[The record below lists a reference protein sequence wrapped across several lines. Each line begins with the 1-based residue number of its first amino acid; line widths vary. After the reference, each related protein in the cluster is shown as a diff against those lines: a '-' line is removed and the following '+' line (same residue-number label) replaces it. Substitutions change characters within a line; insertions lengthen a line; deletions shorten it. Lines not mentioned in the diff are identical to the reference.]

1 MTIKKITSKV
11 LASALVLWLL
21 QTLACIINSMACI
34 INSTVFSHSNKFFR
48 QILSLTVG
56 FSHWLSHRGC
66 WAPIL
71 TGTSRGICAK
81 LLINVWGQGWLIR
94 AEYESAKNSLVTC
107 FRFNISSKLE
117 SVDVPSPCSGTLA
130 VPLVFHAV
138 SSQPD
143 LAVSLQ
149 SLLILSRT
157 SENRRSIRAIPWSWR
172 YRTVEP
178 DHSRI
183 SWRRTT
189 GMFPTPTTVSASFLL
204 MVT

>member
-1 MTIKKITSKV
+1 M
-11 LASALVLWLL
+11 
-21 QTLACIINSMACI
+21 ACIINSMACI

-107 FRFNISSKLE
+107 FRFNISSKLK
-117 SVDVPSPCSGTLA
+117 SVDVPPLFRNPGCATGFPRSKYTAGPCRVFAVPPHLEPNFREQAVDKGDTLKLKIPYSGTGPFTYKLKKDNRD
-130 VPLVFHAV
+130 VPDSNDRVRIIPFDGYV
-138 SSQPD
+138 I
-143 LAVSLQ
+143 LQ
-149 SLLILSRT
+149 IK
-157 SENRRSIRAIPWSWR
+157 
-172 YRTVEP
+172 
-178 DHSRI
+178 
-183 SWRRTT
+183 
-189 GMFPTPTTVSASFLL
+189 G
-204 MVT
+204 